1 MLPKLDTYT
10 PDQLKKFLTPKQI
23 QREFGIDKDKLAYMR
38 ECSRDTGSLRG
49 PMFLKDELIVLYQR
63 NSIVKWIKQTMFQPA
78 ETDET
83 DETLKSQKHQS
94 N

>member
-1 MLPKLDTYT
+1 MHKDYT
-10 PDQLKKFLTPKQI
+10 DQQLKEFLKPQQVQK
-23 QREFGIDKDKLAYMR
+23 EFGIDKDTLGYMR
-38 ECSRDTGSLRG
+38 ECSRDEGKLRG

-63 NSIVKWIKQTMFQPA
+63 KSVVKWIKQTMFQPA
-78 ETDET
+78 ETDKT

>member
-1 MLPKLDTYT
+1 MHKDYT
-10 PDQLKKFLTPKQI
+10 PEQLKAFLKPKDVQK
-23 QREFGIDKDKLAYMR
+23 EFGIDKDTLAYMR
-38 ECSRDTGSLRG
+38 ECSVDEGKLRG

-78 ETDET
+78 KTDETDET
-83 DETLKSQKHQS
+83 DETLERKKNQA